1 MTAEGSASAMRHLV
15 SIDQVDAST
24 GSRIFELADEMAA
37 NIHSPETRTRLA
49 GAVIA
54 LLFFEASSRTVL
66 SFSAAAARLG
76 AAVVTHQAAEASS
89 LAKGESIEDTIR
101 VVSSYVDAIVLRHPE
116 SGIAARAARASSV
129 PLINGG
135 DGGNEHPTQAL
146 IDLYTINKN
155 LSQLHGLR
163 VAMGFDPLHSR
174 AIRSLCRGLSHYR
187 DNQVTL
193 VGPRDLWM
201 PEGGLDDL
209 RSRGLRVIQTD
220 DPDALLEQDVAYV
233 NRFQSERIV
242 EMKDPERLRKRYRL
256 TAQDVAR
263 SSLKLILDPLP
274 RVHELEEGIDA
285 LPQAAYFEQVRS
297 GVPIRMALLSIFAGR
312 DDIGVA
318 RPWIAATGV
327 DGAVGL
333 LAEQKASL

>member
-1 MTAEGSASAMRHLV
+1 MTAEASPLATHHLV

-24 GSRIFELADEMAA
+24 GARIFDLADEMAA
-37 NIHSPETRTRLA
+37 GIHVPETRTRLA
-49 GAVIA
+49 GAVVA

-76 AAVVTHQAAEASS
+76 AAVVTHQTAEASS

-146 IDLYTINKN
+146 IDMYTIHKN
-155 LSQLHGLR
+155 LRQLHGLR

-174 AIRSLCRGLSHYR
+174 AIRSLCRGLSHYPENR
-187 DNQVTL
+187 VTL
-193 VGPRDLWM
+193 VGPPGLWM
-201 PEGGLDDL
+201 PEEDLDDL
-209 RSRGLRVIQTD
+209 RSRGLDVVQTD
-220 DPDALLEQDVAYV
+220 DPEALLDQDVAYV
-233 NRFQSERIV
+233 NRFQSERIASM
-242 EMKDPERLRKRYRL
+242 EDPEGLRNRYRL
-256 TAQDVAR
+256 TAADVAR

-297 GVPIRMALLSIFAGR
+297 GVPVRMALLSMFADRSGA
-312 DDIGVA
+312 GAV
-318 RPWIAATGV
+318 RPWIAVTG
-327 DGAVGL
+327 G
-333 LAEQKASL
+333 

>member
-1 MTAEGSASAMRHLV
+1 MTAETSALAMHHFV

-24 GSRIFELADEMAA
+24 GARIFDLADEMAA
-37 NIHSPETRTRLA
+37 SIHAEETRTRLA
-49 GAVIA
+49 GSVVA

-66 SFSAAAARLG
+66 SFSTAAARLG
-76 AAVVTHQAAEASS
+76 AAVVTHQTAEASS

-146 IDLYTINKN
+146 IDLYTIHKH
-155 LSQLHGLR
+155 LGQLHGLR

-174 AIRSLCRGLSHYR
+174 AIRSLCRGLSHYH
-187 DNQVTL
+187 DNRITL
-193 VGPRDLWM
+193 VGPPQLWM
-201 PEGGLDDL
+201 PEEGLDDL
-209 RSRGLRVIQTD
+209 RSRGLDVVQTD
-220 DPDALLEQDVAYV
+220 DPDALLEQDIAYV
-233 NRFQSERIV
+233 NRFQSERIAA
-242 EMKDPERLRKRYRL
+242 MDNPEELRSRYRL
-256 TAQDVAR
+256 TTSDVSR

-274 RVHELEEGIDA
+274 RVHEIEEGIDA

-297 GVPIRMALLSIFAGR
+297 GVPVRMALLSMFANRG
-312 DDIGVA
+312 GVEAA
-318 RPWIAATGV
+318 RPWIAVTGT
-327 DGAVGL
+327 
-333 LAEQKASL
+333 E

>member
-1 MTAEGSASAMRHLV
+1 MTAEASALAMHHLV

-24 GSRIFELADEMAA
+24 GVRIFDLADEMASSLHA
-37 NIHSPETRTRLA
+37 PETRTRLA
-49 GAVIA
+49 GAVVA

-76 AAVVTHQAAEASS
+76 AAVVTHQTAEASS

-146 IDLYTINKN
+146 IDLYTIYKN
-155 LSQLHGLR
+155 LRQLHGLR
-163 VAMGFDPLHSR
+163 IAMGFDPLHSR
-174 AIRSLCRGLSHYR
+174 AIRSLCRGLSHYP
-187 DNQVTL
+187 DNRVTL
-193 VGPRDLWM
+193 VGPPGLWM
-201 PEGGLDDL
+201 PDDDLDDL
-209 RSRGLRVIQTD
+209 RSRGLDVAQTD
-220 DPDALLEQDVAYV
+220 DPDALLDQDIAYV
-233 NRFQSERIV
+233 NRFQSERIAA
-242 EMKDPERLRKRYRL
+242 MKDPEGLRDRYRL
-256 TAQDVAR
+256 TAARVAC

-285 LPQAAYFEQVRS
+285 LPQAAYFEQVRN
-297 GVPIRMALLSIFAGR
+297 GVPVRMALLSMFTSRSDAG
-312 DDIGVA
+312 IV
-318 RPWIAATGV
+318 RPWIAATG
-327 DGAVGL
+327 AR
-333 LAEQKASL
+333 

>member
-1 MTAEGSASAMRHLV
+1 MTAEASALAMQHLV

-24 GSRIFELADEMAA
+24 GAQIFDLADEMAA
-37 NIHSPETRTRLA
+37 GIHAPETRTRLA
-49 GAVIA
+49 GAVVA

-76 AAVVTHQAAEASS
+76 AAVVTHQTAEVSS

-146 IDLYTINKN
+146 IDLYTIHKN
-155 LSQLHGLR
+155 LRQLHGLR
-163 VAMGFDPLHSR
+163 IAMGFDPLHSR
-174 AIRSLCRGLSHYR
+174 AIRSLCRGLSHYPNNR
-187 DNQVTL
+187 VTL
-193 VGPRDLWM
+193 VGPPDLWM
-201 PEGGLDDL
+201 SDEDLDDL
-209 RSRGLRVIQTD
+209 RSRGLDLSQTD
-220 DPDALLEQDVAYV
+220 DPDALLDQDIAYV
-233 NRFQSERIV
+233 NRFQSERIAA
-242 EMKDPERLRKRYRL
+242 MKDPEGLRNRYRL
-256 TAQDVAR
+256 TTADVAR

-297 GVPIRMALLSIFAGR
+297 GVPVRMALLSMFAR
-312 DDIGVA
+312 RSDIEAV
-318 RPWIAATGV
+318 RPWIAATG
-327 DGAVGL
+327 AR
-333 LAEQKASL
+333 

>member
-1 MTAEGSASAMRHLV
+1 MAAEASALAMQHLV

-24 GSRIFELADEMAA
+24 GARIFDLADEMGAG
-37 NIHSPETRTRLA
+37 IHAPETRTRLA
-49 GAVIA
+49 GAVVA

-76 AAVVTHQAAEASS
+76 AAVVTHQTAEASS

-146 IDLYTINKN
+146 IDLYTIHKN
-155 LSQLHGLR
+155 LHQLHGLR
-163 VAMGFDPLHSR
+163 IAMGFDPLHSR
-174 AIRSLCRGLSHYR
+174 AIRSLCRGLSHYPNNR
-187 DNQVTL
+187 VTL
-193 VGPRDLWM
+193 VGPPDLWM
-201 PEGGLDDL
+201 PDEDLDDL
-209 RSRGLRVIQTD
+209 RSRGLDLAQTD
-220 DPDALLEQDVAYV
+220 DPDALLDQDIAYV
-233 NRFQSERIV
+233 NRFQSERIAA
-242 EMKDPERLRKRYRL
+242 MKDPEGLRNRYRL
-256 TAQDVAR
+256 TTADVAR

-297 GVPIRMALLSIFAGR
+297 GVPVRMALLSMFASHS
-312 DDIGVA
+312 DIGVV
-318 RPWIAATGV
+318 RPWIAATG
-327 DGAVGL
+327 AR
-333 LAEQKASL
+333 